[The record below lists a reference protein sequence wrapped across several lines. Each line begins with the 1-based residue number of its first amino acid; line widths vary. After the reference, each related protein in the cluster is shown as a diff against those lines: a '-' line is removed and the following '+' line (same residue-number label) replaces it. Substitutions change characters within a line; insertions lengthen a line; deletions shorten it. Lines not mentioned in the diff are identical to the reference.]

1 MIIYN
6 NQIKPSHEEK
16 KVYFIID
23 LISTIIMV
31 LCSLIY
37 NDFLVLN
44 FCGLDH
50 DTYLE
55 ISKRAVNIELFT
67 NDNQNDE
74 SILNQS
80 LN

>member
-1 MIIYN
+1 
-6 NQIKPSHEEK
+6 
-16 KVYFIID
+16 
-23 LISTIIMV
+23 MV